1 MTVKLDRPTRTET
14 VYDQFGSSTFPAYD
28 VGDCIMVVPPGSGRA
43 QRVEIV
49 VDQPGMYYTVQNRWG
64 KQFQTRKDFVYG
76 RVVD

>member
-1 MTVKLDRPTRTET
+1 
-14 VYDQFGSSTFPAYD
+14 
-28 VGDCIMVVPPGSGRA
+28 MVVPPGSGRA

-49 VDQPGMYYTVQNRWG
+49 VDQPGMYYTVQNRRG